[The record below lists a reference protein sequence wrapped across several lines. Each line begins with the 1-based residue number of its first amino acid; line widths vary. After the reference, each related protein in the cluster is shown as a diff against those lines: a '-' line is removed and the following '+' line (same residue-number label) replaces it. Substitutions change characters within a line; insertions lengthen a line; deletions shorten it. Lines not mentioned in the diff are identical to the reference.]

1 MCAIVRSKGKSLAV
15 SHFSAENQLYEAQR
29 KIRNHGRSRQEIRCP
44 YRSGDGQILPR
55 RTRETVSRRSKDHRF
70 REAENARQAFK
81 ISSNLFGSSPY
92 PSSRI
97 DRTKSSSRGVA
108 NIPRSTSIS
117 SSFAFLPWRRA
128 GVGRDFSP
136 RPLPLGYH
144 RLLCRLPCSKL
155 ATIAA
160 SYLQCSYLRCPTSL
174 GD

>member
-92 PSSRI
+92 PSARI

-117 SSFAFLPWRRA
+117 SFLCFLALASCGRRPRFFSSAITSRISSSFVPFAMFKARNDSGFL
-128 GVGRDFSP
+128 
-136 RPLPLGYH
+136 L
-144 RLLCRLPCSKL
+144 
-155 ATIAA
+155 TM
-160 SYLQCSYLRCPTSL
+160 
-174 GD
+174 